1 MNISITYVLSNS
13 WFMFDEKPLEIF
25 RSASAPHDV
34 MEFLLWP
41 STTLHHQPI
50 WLCAILPTMYLD
62 TMRCWPLWPLIVRQ
76 GGLSSEPCYAKIY
89 VHNSQLCCMDFS
101 SSMSIDSNISN
112 ISTYIIFNSS
122 GTQTWTPHV
131 FRYR

>member
-50 WLCAILPTMYLD
+50 WLCAILPTLI
-62 TMRCWPLWPLIVRQ
+62 RCGV
-76 GGLSSEPCYAKIY
+76 GLYGLRGRRGLFSEQFYVKRMKKENSLFLCYIY
-89 VHNSQLCCMDFS
+89 PIPYYIYYNKFFS
-101 SSMSIDSNISN
+101 SSMHFGFFWNNLNCDN
-112 ISTYIIFNSS
+112 T
-122 GTQTWTPHV
+122 
-131 FRYR
+131 